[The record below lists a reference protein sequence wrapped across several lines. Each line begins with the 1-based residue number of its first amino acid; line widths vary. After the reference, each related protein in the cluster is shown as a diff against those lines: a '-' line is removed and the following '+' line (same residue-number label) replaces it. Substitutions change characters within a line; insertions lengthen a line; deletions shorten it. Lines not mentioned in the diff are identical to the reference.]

1 MRRFFG
7 FYDIM
12 NEALAHAIG
21 QSITRFAFCSDE
33 RPRWLQRIK
42 KGHVLPWMI
51 QRHQVRLVSHAPVMM
66 NRMICS
72 LRLQT
77 HLVK

>member
-1 MRRFFG
+1 MRPFLG
-7 FYDIM
+7 FYKMMSEMMGHGKTVSCIM
-12 NEALAHAIG
+12 LY
-21 QSITRFAFCSDE
+21 TE

-42 KGHVLPWMI
+42 EGHILPWMI
-51 QRHQVRLVSHAPVMM
+51 QRRPVRLVSHAPVMM